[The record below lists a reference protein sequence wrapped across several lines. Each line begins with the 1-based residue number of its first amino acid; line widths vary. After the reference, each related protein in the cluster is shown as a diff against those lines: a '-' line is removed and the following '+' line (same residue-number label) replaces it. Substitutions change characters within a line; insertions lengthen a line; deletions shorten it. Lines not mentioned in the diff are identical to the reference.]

1 RDKAHQA
8 CPRTPMPYRAVVLSA
23 LVCLIGTF
31 TAPAVLAAPPAKV
44 NNAEL
49 RIGAI
54 VPESWPSAAQGQEIR
69 NGLLLAL
76 KIWPGYPVPTLEV
89 KDSACD
95 PKRAQAAAQ
104 GFIDAKVDIVLG
116 GWCVVGTVPALLK
129 GAGVAYVS
137 SNSERYASA
146 DAAAQFGR
154 IGSGVAEGI
163 AARLRSEVGLRV
175 TANSVCWIDMEP
187 RVSEKYDAALCPTL
201 PIDKA
206 RWDEVAPTYS
216 AAFQKPFTPSA
227 ARGYAAMQ
235 LALAYVTR
243 LRAGAKPAVAWAEAQ
258 NTATVLGRLPARDAA
273 TPDEAMQLIFG
284 AKLPKLPP
292 REAAALDTLL
302 KSKACGCKADAPC
315 AANSPWRG
323 VPFVVAG
330 PNVPACAQA
339 VVSSGR

>member
-1 RDKAHQA
+1 
-8 CPRTPMPYRAVVLSA
+8 MPYRAVVLSA
-23 LVCLIGTF
+23 LVTLF
-31 TAPAVLAAPPAKV
+31 AAAAAQAAPPAKS
-44 NNAEL
+44 NIGNSTEF

-69 NGLLLAL
+69 NGMLLAL
-76 KIWPGYPVPTLEV
+76 KIWPGYPVPKLEV
-89 KDSACD
+89 KDDACD

-104 GFIDAKVDIVLG
+104 AFIDGKVDIVLG

-137 SNSERYASA
+137 SNAERYASA

-154 IGSGVAEGI
+154 IGSGVADSI
-163 AARLRSEVGLRV
+163 AARLRAEVGLRV

-216 AAFQKPFTPSA
+216 AAFQKPFTTSA

-235 LALAYVTR
+235 IALAYVTR

-258 NTATVLGRLPARDAA
+258 ATPTVLGRLPAREAA

-292 REAAALDTLL
+292 RETAALDQLL
-302 KSKACGCKADAPC
+302 KSKACSCKADAPC

-330 PNVPACAQA
+330 PSVPACAQA
-339 VVSSGR
+339 VVSSAR